1 MFRDIVR
8 FKQKISQEECIEVL
22 TNEVRGVLSVNGDDG
37 YPYGSPIDHWY
48 DPESGCIYFH
58 GGLRGHKVDAMKAS
72 DKVSYCVY
80 DQGYRKEGSWMLNIR
95 SVIVF
100 GRIEFVTDEEE
111 MTKACLGICH
121 KFTHDEKYIAD
132 EFRRS
137 FDHTLCYKLVPEH
150 MTGKLVE
157 ES

>member
-37 YPYGSPIDHWY
+37 YPYGSPINHWY
-48 DPESGCIYFH
+48 DPESGNIYFH
-58 GGLRGHKVDAMKAS
+58 GGLKGHKVDAMKAD
-72 DKVSYCVY
+72 DKVSFCVY
-80 DQGYRKEGSWMLNIR
+80 DQGYRKEGDWALNIKC
-95 SVIVF
+95 VIIF
-100 GRIEFVTDEEE
+100 GRIEFVDDQDEKD
-111 MTKACLGICH
+111 KACLALCY
-121 KFTHDEKYIAD
+121 KFTDDKEYIDD

-137 FDHTLCYKLVPEH
+137 MNHTLVFKLIPEH
-150 MTGKLVE
+150 MTGKLVN

>member
-22 TNEVRGVLSVNGDDG
+22 TNEVRGVLCVNGDDG
-37 YPYGSPIDHWY
+37 YPYGSPINHWY

-58 GGLRGHKVDAMKAS
+58 GGLRGHKIDSMKR
-72 DKVSYCVY
+72 DPKVSFCVY
-80 DQGYRKEGSWMLNIR
+80 DQGYRKEGDWALNIKC
-95 SVIVF
+95 VIVF
-100 GRIEFVTDEEE
+100 GRVEFLTDQDE
-111 MTKACLGICH
+111 MDKCCLALCH
-121 KFTHDEKYIAD
+121 KFTDDEDYIKD

-137 FDHTLCYKLVPEH
+137 MAHTLCFKLIPEH
-150 MTGKLVE
+150 MTGKLVN